1 MDNTIDLNLQENFFG
16 SLIKAFLID
25 ISGSVYLNQ
34 YESNRINKF
43 KKLYIPH
50 FIPST
55 GDDTIYLIDRG
66 YNNQIEPCEVSNQA
80 NTYYNKNPR
89 CVVQV
94 GGINLLN
101 DQLTSPYTK
110 GISQVTESEVYNEKT
125 GELIEQSI
133 GNYMANF
140 RRFPV
145 QVSVSLKYVLS
156 SYFEL
161 LMLSQSLISNICN
174 IRTFRFSYMGQ
185 IISASYKFPD
195 SFQGEFNIEIDGS
208 TTDSKDKTISLDLE
222 IESNLPVYD
231 NSTAMKMDKV
241 ILNTKANIKSSVLK
255 K

>member
-1 MDNTIDLNLQENFFG
+1 MNNNIDLNLQENFFG
-16 SLIKAFLID
+16 SLIKAFLVD
-25 ISGSVYLNQ
+25 ISGCVYLNQ
-34 YESNRINKF
+34 YENNRINKF

-80 NTYYNKNPR
+80 NTYYNKVPR
-89 CVVQV
+89 CSVQL
-94 GGINLLN
+94 GGVNLLN

-110 GISQVTESEVYNEKT
+110 GISQVIESEIYDEKT

-133 GNYMANF
+133 ANYMANF

-145 QVSVSLKYVLS
+145 QISVSLKYTLN

-174 IRTFRFSYMGQ
+174 IRTFKFSYMGQ

-195 SFQGEFNIEIDGS
+195 SFQGEFNIEVDGG
-208 TTDSKDKTISLDLE
+208 TTESKDKILNLDLE

-231 NSTAMKMDKV
+231 NNTAQKADKV
-241 ILNTKANIKSSVLK
+241 ILFTKANVKSSVLN
-255 K
+255 